1 MMCAAVDK
9 PDAAH
14 HVHRAEA
21 QEAWASLGSLHPAP
35 LPETQ
40 PTLSQSP
47 PPKPL
52 PHLCENRCLDR
63 KQVFMPIIY

>member
-47 PPKPL
+47 PPPQAPPSPL
-52 PHLCENRCLDR
+52 
-63 KQVFMPIIY
+63 